1 MCMKVREIFG
11 LLYRTFTVMFHL
23 ATTIFV
29 ICQATSGIR
38 QSSLEPQY
46 AQRYQIA
53 RKCGGLLFE
62 WDCGHQKL
70 ADMVALPS
78 LETRSL
84 QLSLCM
90 LYNIIHNLCYFL
102 AHIITPTPNVSRGLT
117 DDSVT
122 STICS
127 HKHIHVFICTTHR
140 ESLELPEQIV
150 TAPMR
155 PFKNS
160 VTKYLDL

>member
-102 AHIITPTPNVSRGLT
+102 GHIITPTPNVSRGLT
-117 DDSVT
+117 DDFCYINHLLAQTHS
-122 STICS
+122 C
-127 HKHIHVFICTTHR
+127 IHLYH
-140 ESLELPEQIV
+140 
-150 TAPMR
+150 AP
-155 PFKNS
+155 
-160 VTKYLDL
+160 